1 MSRIAKNPIDIPKG
15 VTMGIAEGTLTVKG
29 PKGSLSYLI
38 PSSIEVAQ
46 EGEQVRIIAKEDKT
60 PLAGTSYARIRN
72 MVQGVSQE
80 FERKLVLVGVGYRAQ
95 IQGNQLSLTLGFS
108 HPVVFVVPK
117 GIMIETPTQT
127 DIIVKG
133 IDKHLVG
140 QVAANIRKYRSP
152 EPYKGKGI
160 RYADEKITLK
170 ETKKK

>member
-1 MSRIAKNPIDIPKG
+1 MSRIAKNPIEIPKG
-15 VTMGIAEGTLTVKG
+15 VTMGIVDGTLTIKG
-29 PKGSLSYLI
+29 PKGVLSYVVPSLI
-38 PSSIEVAQ
+38 DVIQ
-46 EGEQVRIIAKEDKT
+46 EGEQIRILAKEAKT
-60 PLAGTSYARIRN
+60 PLVGTVYARIRN
-72 MVQGVSQE
+72 MVQGVTNE
-80 FERKLVLVGVGYRAQ
+80 FECKLVLVGVGYRAQ

-108 HPVVFVVPK
+108 HPVVFAVPK
-117 GIMIETPTQT
+117 GIVVETPTQT
-127 DIIVKG
+127 DILVKG